1 MKLSMIAPLSWGREN
16 MLRTITLGS
25 CVYVQGVYVKDL
37 ADGRI
42 IVKVDETVYSGTPVI
57 RKN

>member
-1 MKLSMIAPLSWGREN
+1 

-25 CVYVQGVYVKDL
+25 CISVQGIYVKDL
-37 ADGRI
+37 ADGRVA
-42 IVKVDETVYSGTPVI
+42 VKVDDTVHVGKPVI

>member
-1 MKLSMIAPLSWGREN
+1 

-25 CVYVQGVYVKDL
+25 CVSVQGIFVKDL
-37 ADGRI
+37 ADGRVA
-42 IVKVDETVYSGTPVI
+42 VKVDDTVYAGTPVS

>member
-1 MKLSMIAPLSWGREN
+1 

-25 CVYVQGVYVKDL
+25 CVSIQGVFVR
-37 ADGRI
+37 AMPDGRI
-42 IVKVDETVYSGTPVI
+42 AVQVDNTVYAGTPVT

>member
-1 MKLSMIAPLSWGREN
+1 

-25 CVYVQGVYVKDL
+25 SVSVQDIFVKDL
-37 ADGRI
+37 ADGRVA
-42 IVKVDETVYSGTPVI
+42 VKVDDTIYKGTPVI